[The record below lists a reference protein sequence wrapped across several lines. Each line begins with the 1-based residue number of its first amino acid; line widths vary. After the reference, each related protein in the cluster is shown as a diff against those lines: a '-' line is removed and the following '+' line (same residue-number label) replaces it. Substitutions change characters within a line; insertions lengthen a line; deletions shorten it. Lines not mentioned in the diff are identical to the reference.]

1 MIWLFILI
9 IILLVSLLGYL
20 LYALHQRVEKISQNQ
35 AVMVQWCDTLRQ
47 NEEQILNDFK
57 RLQHEVLD
65 AKKEVRRPS
74 Q

>member
-1 MIWLFILI
+1 MIWLLVCILFLTN
-9 IILLVSLLGYL
+9 ILTGYL

-65 AKKEVRRPS
+65 AKKEVRRPI